1 MSRVACAAWG
11 RLSRF
16 ASIRFNRGVNRSV
29 ASPLL
34 ALVVGGYGVYT
45 AVYIPAMLVGPP
57 APLLLIG
64 FLAQVACALAAA
76 VGLWTDRSWA
86 GVALIV
92 LGGSIAATQL
102 FELLLGV
109 VPVIRALVIAVAA
122 IVAALLL
129 AGWIR
134 TAPRP

>member
-1 MSRVACAAWG
+1 
-11 RLSRF
+11 
-16 ASIRFNRGVNRSV
+16 VNRS
-29 ASPLL
+29 AALPLL
-34 ALVVGGYGVYT
+34 GLVVGGYGIYT
-45 AVYIPAMLVGPP
+45 ALYIPAMFVGPP

-64 FLAQVACALAAA
+64 FLGQVASALAAA

-86 GVALIV
+86 GVALIL

-109 VPVIRALVIAVAA
+109 VPLARALVVAVVA

-129 AGWIR
+129 ARWIR